1 MAGYIGTVAAAGDPG
16 GGVAR
21 VTSFVPFW
29 APLVMPIRMAAGEVS
44 AWEVAV
50 VTTIVLA
57 TIVVVVRLAA
67 RIYAGGAM
75 RTRGRIKLREALSD
89 AAGA

>member
-1 MAGYIGTVAAAGDPG
+1 M
-16 GGVAR
+16 AR

-29 APLVMPIRMAAGEVS
+29 APLVMPIRMAAGEVP

-50 VTTIVLA
+50 VTALVLV

-67 RIYAGGAM
+67 RIYAGGAL
-75 RTRGRIKLREALSD
+75 RTRGRIKLREAIAD
-89 AAGA
+89 AARP